1 MSLAFLSRKKSMFLF
16 SLQYNSEAKV
26 EKKDELVCDRLPGL
40 GWFFRKRTIDFK
52 RNYFISIC

>member
-26 EKKDELVCDRLPGL
+26 EKKDELVCETTRAGMVLQEED
-40 GWFFRKRTIDFK
+40 D
-52 RNYFISIC
+52 